1 MFILW
6 ILYCFFAVV
15 TVIMCAPIPLEIVD
29 LSYTFDETTPYWP
42 TQKKFELVVTVNETQ
57 EEGY

>member
-1 MFILW
+1 
-6 ILYCFFAVV
+6 
-15 TVIMCAPIPLEIVD
+15 MCAPIPLEIVD